1 MTTGLPPTISQ
12 SVTVTRHVLP
22 SITSQQL
29 AHRDQIDWHDHA
41 GQQLVYARAGVLVA
55 STDSG
60 TWLLPPQRALWL
72 PAEVPH
78 AHQAHGATDMRTVSF
93 ARSEAGPA
101 HGRAAVLAV
110 SPLAR
115 EAIIALTENEGEL
128 TEREQRNIRRVI
140 LDQLRPLPDGP
151 FYLPEPGDD
160 RLLAINAML
169 HEDPADGRTLRQFG
183 LVVGAAERTLSR
195 LFRDQTGMTFPQ
207 YRAQVRLHH
216 GLRRLA
222 SGMPVTAVA
231 HECGYANASAF
242 VEAFRLA
249 TGTTPGAYQ
258 RSIATA

>member
-12 SVTVTRHVLP
+12 SVTVTRRPLP
-22 SITSQQL
+22 SITSQRL

-41 GQQLVYARAGVLVA
+41 SQQLVYARAGVLVA
-55 STDSG
+55 SAESG

-93 ARSEAGPA
+93 PRSEAA
-101 HGRAAVLAV
+101 HAYGRPAVLAV

-115 EAIIALTENEGEL
+115 EAIIALTEDEL
-128 TEREQRNIRRVI
+128 AEREQRTIRRVI

-151 FYLPEPGDD
+151 FYLPEPRDD

-169 HEDPADGRTLRQFG
+169 HDNPADARTLRQFG

-216 GLRRLA
+216 GLRLLT

-231 HECGYANASAF
+231 HDCGYANASAF

-258 RSIATA
+258 RSMS

>member
-1 MTTGLPPTISQ
+1 
-12 SVTVTRHVLP
+12 VP
-22 SITSQQL
+22 SYTARQL

-41 GQQLVYARAGVLVA
+41 EQQLVYARAGVLVA
-55 STDSG
+55 STDAG

-78 AHQAHGATDMRTVSF
+78 AHQAHGVTDMRTVIF
-93 ARSEAGPA
+93 PRSEIA
-101 HGRAAVLAV
+101 HGYDRPTVLAV
-110 SPLAR
+110 SPLMR
-115 EAIIALTENEGEL
+115 EAIIALTQDEL
-128 TEREQRNIRRVI
+128 AQREQHHIRRVV
-140 LDQLRPLPDGP
+140 LDQLRPLPDGA
-151 FYLPEPGDD
+151 FYLPEPSDD

-169 HEDPADGRTLRQFG
+169 HEDPADARTLRQFG

-258 RSIATA
+258 RSLAGAYR